1 MSLVQVTGTTL
12 VRDTT
17 SRALINRDANG
28 LQEYQ
33 TKRNLL
39 AAQRHEINTMKSD
52 INNVKE
58 DMQEIKQL
66 LLQLLGK
73 SNG

>member
-1 MSLVQVTGTTL
+1 MSLVQIPGTTL

-17 SRALINRDANG
+17 SRALINRDQNG

-33 TKRNLL
+33 HKRSLL
-39 AAQRHEINTMKSD
+39 ASQRNEINTVKSD
-52 INNVKE
+52 INVLKD
-58 DMQEIKQL
+58 DMKEIKQL

-73 SNG
+73 